1 MGLWSDL
8 KGLTSGIL
16 QFGIGGVNAT
26 NNSGALDI
34 KNAAN
39 NAYAPLKASLV
50 SVGDEILEI
59 NSSAAGSGAD
69 WKYRLLVPTSGMG
82 AAVDLTLPVNDG
94 APNQALITD
103 GNGLLSF
110 STLGVT
116 SDCDHEEVTVLNWNS
131 AASVTMFTTP
141 TNTTI
146 LSVEVIIDTSFDGT
160 APSMSVGKT
169 AGGAISKYMPAT
181 AVNLAG
187 TAKDRYIY
195 HPGEAMASA
204 EDLIITFT
212 AGGSASAGS
221 ARVIVTYST
230 PA

>member
-26 NNSGALDI
+26 NNSGTLDI

-69 WKYRLLVPTSGMG
+69 WKYTLQVPTSGMT
-82 AAVDLTLPVNDG
+82 AAVVLTLPVDDG
-94 APNQALITD
+94 TPNQLLGTNGSGALSWKTA
-103 GNGLLSF
+103 
-110 STLGVT
+110 GVT
-116 SDCDHEEVTVLNWNS
+116 TDCTHEETTTLNYNS
-131 AASVTMFTTP
+131 AGTVAMFTTP
-141 TNTTI
+141 ADTI
-146 LSVEVIIDTSFDGT
+146 INAVEFIIDTAFDGT
-160 APSMSVGKT
+160 APAASVGV
-169 AGGAISKYMPAT
+169 AGTVSKYFPAT

-195 HPGEAMASA
+195 HPGEVKASA

-212 AGGSASAGS
+212 AGGGASAGV
-221 ARVIVTYST
+221 ARVIVFYST

>member
-26 NNSGALDI
+26 NNSGTLDI

-69 WKYRLLVPTSGMG
+69 WKYTLQVPTSGMT
-82 AAVDLTLPVNDG
+82 AAVVLTLPVDDG
-94 APNQALITD
+94 TPNQVMSTD
-103 GNGLLSF
+103 GSGNLSF
-110 STLGVT
+110 VTAGVT
-116 SDCDHEEVTVLNWNS
+116 TDCTHEEVTALAYNS
-131 AASVTMFTTP
+131 GALVSMFTTP
-141 TNTTI
+141 ANTTI
-146 LSVEVIIDTSFDGT
+146 NTVEVIIDTPFDGT
-160 APSMSVGKT
+160 APSMSVGIVGT
-169 AGGAISKYMPAT
+169 ISKYMPAT

-187 TAKDRYIY
+187 TAKDSYIY

-204 EDLIITFT
+204 ENLKITFT
-212 AGGSASAGS
+212 AAGGASAGA
-221 ARVIVTYST
+221 ARVIVFYST

>member
-26 NNSGALDI
+26 NNSGTLDI

-39 NAYAPLKASLV
+39 NAYAPLKTSLLH
-50 SVGDEILEI
+50 VGDEVMEL

-69 WKYRLLVPTSGMG
+69 WKYTLQVPTSGMG
-82 AAVDLTLPVNDG
+82 AAVVLTLPVDDG
-94 APNQALITD
+94 TPNQALITD
-103 GNGLLSF
+103 GSGNLSW
-110 STLGVT
+110 STAGVT
-116 SDCDHEEVTVLNWNS
+116 TDCDHEEVTVLNWNS
-131 AASVTMFTTP
+131 AATVAMFTTP
-141 TNTTI
+141 TDTTVF
-146 LSVEVIIDTSFDGT
+146 SVEVIIDTPFDGT

-204 EDLIITFT
+204 EGLIITFT